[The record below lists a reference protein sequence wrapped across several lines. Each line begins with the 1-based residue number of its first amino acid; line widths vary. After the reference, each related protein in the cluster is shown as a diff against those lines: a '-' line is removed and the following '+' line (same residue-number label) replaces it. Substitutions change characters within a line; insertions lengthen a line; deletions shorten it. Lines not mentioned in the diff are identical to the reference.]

1 MAEINGYLLTK
12 EEEKACEDL
21 VKKMRERKVFEIDF
35 TGCVRVKAK
44 NYEEANEIFWN
55 WVNDIQDNTL
65 IDWSG
70 TIVQSPY
77 FENDGVEED

>member
-21 VKKMRERKVFEIDF
+21 IKKMRKKRVLEINF
-35 TGCVRVKAK
+35 TGCIRVKAK
-44 NYEEANEIFWN
+44 SHEEASEIFWN

-65 IDWSG
+65 TDWSG

-77 FENDGVEED
+77 FENDGVEEE